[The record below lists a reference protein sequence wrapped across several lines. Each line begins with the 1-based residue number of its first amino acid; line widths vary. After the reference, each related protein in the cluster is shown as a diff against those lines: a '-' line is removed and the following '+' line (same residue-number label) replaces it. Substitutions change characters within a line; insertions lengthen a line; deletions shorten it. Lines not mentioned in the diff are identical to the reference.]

1 MRYYPRMITSFACQD
16 TKALFDGRRVA
27 RFVNIE
33 RVAIRKLQQVHA
45 AATLDFLRIPPSNFL
60 EALKRDRKGQYSIRI
75 NAQWR
80 VCFRFESG
88 SASDVEIVDYH

>member
-1 MRYYPRMITSFACQD
+1 MITSFACQD

>member
-1 MRYYPRMITSFACQD
+1 MITSFACSD
-16 TKALFDGRRVA
+16 TQALFEGRRVP

-45 AATLDFLRIPPSNFL
+45 AAEIKYLLVPPSNFL
-60 EALKRDRKGQYSIRI
+60 EALKGDRKGQYSIRI

-80 VCFRFESG
+80 VCFRFANG
-88 SASDVEIVDYH
+88 NASDVEIVDYH